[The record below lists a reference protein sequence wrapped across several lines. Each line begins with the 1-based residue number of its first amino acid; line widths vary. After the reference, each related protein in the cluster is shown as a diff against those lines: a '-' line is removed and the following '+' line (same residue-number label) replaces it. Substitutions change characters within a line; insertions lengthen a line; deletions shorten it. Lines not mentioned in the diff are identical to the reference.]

1 MMIREAKIE
10 DIKQIQVVRNA
21 VTENTLSDPGL
32 VTDEDCKEYITVRG
46 KGWVCEMNR
55 QIVGFSIVDLRE
67 NNIWALFVDPG
78 FEKLGIGQALH
89 NIMLD
94 WYFTQTREKLWLGT
108 EFNTRAETFYRKAGW
123 TEAGTNGSAEIRF
136 EMNWEDWTSIS
147 SHFSNTAKD

>member
-1 MMIREAKIE
+1 MLIREAKIE
-10 DIKQIQVVRNA
+10 DIKQIQVIRNA

-136 EMNWEDWTSIS
+136 EMTWENWTFIS
-147 SHFSNTAKD
+147 PHFGNTAKD